1 MKLRKAIYEE
11 TEKVFTAFI
20 TWGLGILLMIGYCSF
35 VYWLNKVFNVYVMMV
50 GGLASLAVIFFVIDL
65 WWSYSKGKTIRE

>member
-20 TWGLGILLMIGYCSF
+20 TWGLGIFLMIGYSSF
-35 VYWLNKVFNVYVMMV
+35 VYWLSKAFNVYVMIL
-50 GGLASLAVIFFVIDL
+50 GGLAFLSVIFFIIDL
-65 WWSYSKGKTIRE
+65 WWSYSRGKTIRE